1 MGLEVI
7 VTDKFE
13 GDGKQVIVKKNGDEV
28 FRLDHYNDET
38 QPPVILEKG
47 DSLTVSVV
55 FETPEPKNHHY
66 LAYPSTAADNLD
78 FRFIPNDDP
87 YEGPIPDY
95 PETGRTAYK
104 IFRKTDPRWEFSV
117 TNPRGL
123 AGSDAVAEGP
133 TNVSV
138 GDDDQ

>member
-13 GDGKQVIVKKNGDEV
+13 GGGKQVVVKKNGAEV
-28 FRLDHYNDET
+28 FCLGDYNEET
-38 QPPVILEKG
+38 QPPVILEQG

-55 FETPEPKNHHY
+55 FETAEPKTHHY
-66 LAYPSTAADNLD
+66 LAYPSTVVELSDVC
-78 FRFIPNDDP
+78 FIPNGDL

-95 PETGRTAYK
+95 PESGRTAYK
-104 IFRKTDPRWEFSV
+104 IFRKTDPRWEFAA

-123 AGSDAVAEGP
+123 AGSDAFADGP

>member
-13 GDGKQVIVKKNGDEV
+13 GDGKQVVVKKNGVEV
-28 FRLDHYNDET
+28 FCLDHYDDET
-38 QPPVILEKG
+38 QPPVMLEKG
-47 DSLTVSVV
+47 DSLTVNVV

-66 LAYPSTAADNLD
+66 LAYPSAAADSLD
-78 FRFIPNDDP
+78 LSFIPNGDL

-95 PETGRTAYK
+95 PESGRTAYK
-104 IFRKTDPRWEFSV
+104 ISRKTDPRWEFSV
-117 TNPRGL
+117 TNFRGL
-123 AGSDAVAEGP
+123 AGSAAVGDGP

>member
-13 GDGKQVIVKKNGDEV
+13 GDGKQVVVKKNGAEV
-28 FRLDHYNDET
+28 FCLDHYDDET

-55 FETPEPKNHHY
+55 FETSEPRPHHY
-66 LAYPSTAADNLD
+66 LAYPSTVVELSDIC
-78 FRFIPNDDP
+78 FIPNGDP

-95 PETGRTAYK
+95 PEPGRTAYK
-104 IFRKTDPRWEFSV
+104 ISRKTDPRWEFAV
-117 TNPRGL
+117 TNPRVL
-123 AGSDAVAEGP
+123 AGSAAVGDGP